1 MYPDSSNHGGG
12 LRNYSKLKYFLGNSF
27 LRICPNKSIELSKKM
42 KQIFTLFKKDLL
54 LEIRQQY
61 AFYGVLLYVGATI
74 FVLYMAIESPDNRTW
89 IGLFWIIQLFISI
102 NAVAKSFLQESRSRM
117 LYYHSIVSPQN
128 FVLAKL
134 LFNSLLMLV
143 MSLLSMVLFSLFL
156 TYPVQKTVA
165 FIGLVFLG
173 GWSLSLVF
181 TFLAAIA
188 AKAQQNAAI
197 MAILGFPIIIP
208 QLLLLMSA
216 SSTVFNLKVA
226 VPLTNVLML
235 FASDVLVI
243 LLSLILFPFLWKD

>member
-1 MYPDSSNHGGG
+1 
-12 LRNYSKLKYFLGNSF
+12 
-27 LRICPNKSIELSKKM
+27 M
-42 KQIFTLFKKDLL
+42 KQILTLFKKDLL

-61 AFYGVLLYVGATI
+61 AFYGVLLYIGATI
-74 FVLYMAIESPDNRTW
+74 FVLYMAIENPDNQTW
-89 IGLFWIIQLFISI
+89 LGLFWVIQLFISI

-117 LYYHSIVSPQN
+117 LYYHSIVSPQH

-143 MSLLSMVLFSLFL
+143 MSLLSMVVFSLFL
-156 TYPVQKTVA
+156 SYPVEKTGL
-165 FIGLVFLG
+165 FIGIVFLG

-208 QLLLLMSA
+208 QLL
-216 SSTVFNLKVA
+216 
-226 VPLTNVLML
+226 VLMKVSSSVFPAGEPL
-235 FASDVLVI
+235 SVVSLLILVAFDIMVI